1 MNRRASITSR
11 GLLILLAALLI
22 VGFAEVLERR
32 FASGG
37 TYPHYASFRSD
48 PLGTSAFLETLESID
63 GFQVNRNTTDLQRI
77 GGLNERSGILLLGFP
92 REDLEDLRAPDDS
105 PVIKAVM
112 EGARLVMTI
121 NPGLVPE
128 QYRRRAGDEEED
140 WLDRRRQLKE
150 KREEADRQNEDDTA
164 EPSDSEP
171 SDSEPSDSEPSDSAP
186 SDSEPLSEEEKTE
199 AEEKE
204 LEEEMTESLGPPL
217 LTKLGFSVIVPDSF
231 TRPEEGWETKPGDE
245 AKDAGTAFAEG
256 TTQPAWFS
264 QFRFATLEEGW
275 RTILE
280 VDGEPVVIERTLGKG
295 SVVLAS
301 DSYFVSNEALHAGAT
316 PPFLVWMLG
325 GKTEIIF
332 DETIHGSTESGGAM
346 KLLRRY
352 RLHGFF
358 WGLLLVVGLW
368 AWRSGSSLAPGS
380 EELER
385 GLVGTGGR
393 VSGQEQGSGLITL
406 LRRSIPREALLDQCL
421 EASRHGQGSAWT
433 EAKEKQVVAAVQE
446 HRQDPRRVG
455 LVKVYESITAIL
467 RRR

>member
-11 GLLILLAALLI
+11 GLLILLAALLV

-32 FASGG
+32 YASGG

-48 PLGTSAFLETLESID
+48 PLGTSAFLETLQGIE
-63 GFQVNRNTTDLQRI
+63 GLQVKQNTTDLQRI
-77 GGLNERSGILLLGFP
+77 GGLSERSGILLLGFP

-112 EGARLVMTI
+112 EGARLVLTI

-128 QYRRRAGDEEED
+128 QYRRRTADEEED

-150 KREEADRQNEDDTA
+150 KREEATRRSEDDNT
-164 EPSDSEP
+164 EP
-171 SDSEPSDSEPSDSAP
+171 A
-186 SDSEPLSEEEKTE
+186 DSEPLSEKEQAE

-217 LTKLGFSVIVPDSF
+217 LTKLGFEVIVPENF
-231 TRPEEGWETKPGDE
+231 TRPEEGWETKPGE
-245 AKDAGTAFAEG
+245 TAKDAGTAFAERS
-256 TTQPAWFS
+256 TQPAWFS
-264 QFRFATLEEGW
+264 QFRFASLQPGW
-275 RTILE
+275 RTILK
-280 VDGEPVVIERTLGKG
+280 VDGEPVVIERAMGNG

-316 PPFLVWMLG
+316 PPFLVWLLG
-325 GKTEIIF
+325 GKTDIIF

-358 WGLLLVVGLW
+358 WGLLVVVGLW

-385 GLVGTGGR
+385 GLVGAGGR
-393 VSGQEQGSGLITL
+393 VAGQEQSSGLIGL
-406 LRRSIPREALLDQCL
+406 LRRSIPRDALLDHCL

-433 EAKEKQVVAAVQE
+433 EAKEKQVAVALDE
-446 HRQDPRRVG
+446 HRQNPRRVG

>member
-11 GLLILLAALLI
+11 GLLILLAALLV

-32 FASGG
+32 YASGS

-48 PLGTSAFLETLESID
+48 PLGTSAFFETLQGIE
-63 GFQVNRNTTDLQRI
+63 GLQVSRNTTDLQRI
-77 GGLNERSGILLLGFP
+77 GGLSDRSGILLLGFP

-105 PVIKAVM
+105 PVLKAVM
-112 EGARLVMTI
+112 EGARLVLTI

-128 QYRRRAGDEEED
+128 QYRRRVGDEEED

-150 KREEADRQNEDDTA
+150 KREEASRQNEDDETD
-164 EPSDSEP
+164 PSDSKKE
-171 SDSEPSDSEPSDSAP
+171 
-186 SDSEPLSEEEKTE
+186 SEEEKKE

-231 TRPEEGWETKPGDE
+231 TRPEEGWEAKPGDG
-245 AKDAGTAFAEG
+245 AKDSGSAFAEG
-256 TTQPAWFS
+256 STQPAWFS
-264 QFRFATLEEGW
+264 QFRFASLADVW

-280 VDGEPVVIERTLGKG
+280 VDGEPVVIERALGNG

-325 GKTEIIF
+325 GKTEVIF

-358 WGLLLVVGLW
+358 WGLLVVVGLW

-380 EELER
+380 EELDR
-385 GLVGTGGR
+385 GLVGGGGH
-393 VSGQEQGSGLITL
+393 VAGQEQGAGLIAL
-406 LRRSIPREALLDQCL
+406 LRRSIPREALLDHCL
-421 EASRHGQGSAWT
+421 EASRQGQSSAWS
-433 EAKEKQVVAAVQE
+433 EAKEKQVAVAVQE
-446 HRQDPRRVG
+446 YRQDPRRVG

>member
-1 MNRRASITSR
+1 MEECMKRRASITSR

-48 PLGTSAFLETLESID
+48 PLGTSAFLETLQSID

-92 REDLEDLRAPDDS
+92 REDLEGLRAPDDS
-105 PVIKAVM
+105 PVIEAVM
-112 EGARLVMTI
+112 KGARLVMTI

-150 KREEADRQNEDDTA
+150 KREEADRQNEDDRA
-164 EPSDSEP
+164 EPSDSKP
-171 SDSEPSDSEPSDSAP
+171 SN
-186 SDSEPLSEEEKTE
+186 SEPLSEEEQTE

-204 LEEEMTESLGPPL
+204 LDEEMAESLGPPL

-231 TRPEEGWETKPGDE
+231 TRPEEGWETKPGDG

-264 QFRFATLEEGW
+264 QFRFASLQEGW

-280 VDGEPVVIERTLGKG
+280 VDGEPVVIERTLGEG

-385 GLVGTGGR
+385 GLVGVGGR
-393 VSGQEQGSGLITL
+393 VTGQEQGSGLIAL
-406 LRRSIPREALLDQCL
+406 LRRSIPREALLDHCL

-446 HRQDPRRVG
+446 YRQDPRRVG
-455 LVKVYESITAIL
+455 LVKVYKSITAIL

>member
-1 MNRRASITSR
+1 MNRRAAITSR
-11 GLLILLAALLI
+11 GILILLAALLV

-32 FASGG
+32 YASGA

-48 PLGTSAFLETLESID
+48 PLGTSAFYETLEGLEGI
-63 GFQVNRNTTDLQRI
+63 QVTRNTTSLQRI

-105 PVIKAVM
+105 PVMEAVM
-112 EGARLVMTI
+112 EGARLVMTV

-128 QYRRRAGDEEED
+128 QYRRRADDEDD

-150 KREEADRQNEDDTA
+150 KREEAARQNEDDKA
-164 EPSDSEP
+164 EPSDPDQMSEK
-171 SDSEPSDSEPSDSAP
+171 
-186 SDSEPLSEEEKTE
+186 EKEE

-204 LEEEMTESLGPPL
+204 LEEEMAESLGPPIL
-217 LTKLGFSVIVPDSF
+217 EKLGFSVIVPEAF
-231 TRPEEGWETKPGDE
+231 TRPEAGWEPKPGAG
-245 AKDAGTAFAEG
+245 AKDAGAALVEG
-256 TTQPAWFS
+256 STHPAWFS
-264 QFRFATLEEGW
+264 QFRFASLGPEW

-280 VDGEPVVIERTLGKG
+280 VDEEPVVIERPLGKG
-295 SVVLAS
+295 TVVIAT

-325 GKTEIIF
+325 GKSEIIF

-358 WGLLLVVGLW
+358 WGLLVVVGLW

-380 EELER
+380 EELEH
-385 GLVGTGGR
+385 GLLGAGGR
-393 VSGQEQGSGLITL
+393 VAGQEQGSGLIAL
-406 LRRSIPREALLDQCL
+406 LHRSIPREELLDQCL
-421 EASRHGQGSAWT
+421 EASRQGQVSAWT
-433 EAKEKQVVAAVQE
+433 EAKEKQIATAVKE

-455 LVKVYESITAIL
+455 LVAVYESITAIL
-467 RRR
+467 RKR

>member
-32 FASGG
+32 YASGG

-48 PLGTSAFLETLESID
+48 PLGTSAFLETLQGIE
-63 GFQVNRNTTDLQRI
+63 GLQVKQNTTDLQRI
-77 GGLNERSGILLLGFP
+77 GGLSERSGILLLGFP

-112 EGARLVMTI
+112 KGARLVMTI

-128 QYRRRAGDEEED
+128 QYRRRAADEED

-150 KREEADRQNEDDTA
+150 KREEATRGSEDDTA
-164 EPSDSEP
+164 EP
-171 SDSEPSDSEPSDSAP
+171 A
-186 SDSEPLSEEEKTE
+186 DSEPLSEEEKKE

-217 LTKLGFSVIVPDSF
+217 LTKLGFSVIVPDNF
-231 TRPEEGWETKPGDE
+231 TRPEEGWETKSGDG
-245 AKDAGTAFAEG
+245 AITAGAAFAEG
-256 TTQPAWFS
+256 STQPAWFS
-264 QFRFATLEEGW
+264 QFRFASLQEGW
-275 RTILE
+275 KTILE
-280 VDGEPVVIERTLGKG
+280 VDGEPVVIERSLGNG

-358 WGLLLVVGLW
+358 WGLLVVVGLW
-368 AWRSGSSLAPGS
+368 AWRSGSTLAPGS

-385 GLVGTGGR
+385 GLVGAGGR
-393 VSGQEQGSGLITL
+393 VAGQEQGTGLIAL
-406 LRRSIPREALLDQCL
+406 LRRSIPRDALLDNCL
-421 EASRHGQGSAWT
+421 EASRQGQGSAWT
-433 EAKEKQVVAAVQE
+433 ETKEKQVAAAVHE